1 MTQPASPRVRRTP
14 SPTASNALR
23 GRVLRWAAVAPSLL
37 AIVACLLVAA
47 AAMSQRAD
55 QTNLRYRQAANAAL
69 AAEDFRTAR
78 VCYERLLQSSP
89 KDDALLFG
97 LARSLKGLGQ
107 AVESSEIL
115 QRLAPLNGSSGY
127 APAHLL
133 LAQQILFG
141 RHDATSLA
149 AAEAHLRRVL
159 ESDPTNPDARSL
171 LTSLYANT
179 GRPAPLP

>member
-1 MTQPASPRVRRTP
+1 MTQPASPRVRR
-14 SPTASNALR
+14 SPDRTGSNGLR
-23 GRVLRWAAVAPSLL
+23 GRLLRGAAVAPSLL

-55 QTNLRYRQAANAAL
+55 QTNLRYRQAADAAL

-89 KDDALLFG
+89 KDEAIVFG

-107 AVESSEIL
+107 TAESFEIL
-115 QRLAPLNGSSGY
+115 QRLAPLKGPSGY

-141 RHDATSLA
+141 PHDAESIAT
-149 AAEAHLRRVL
+149 AEAHLHRVL